1 VSTLALKPGT
11 YELRVISRHER
22 TGVIGSVYTF
32 VDVPDFASEPLTVA
46 GPVLFDA
53 HAPTATPPEA
63 LGGLLETAPTT
74 RRDFT
79 TADDVSVRVRVY
91 QRRQDKPL
99 PVSVVFRVLQKTRE
113 LTATESAL
121 DGDRFAAAG
130 SADATYSL
138 PLGLLDP
145 GSYVLHVDASTSGAT
160 IRRDVRFTVR

>member
-1 VSTLALKPGT
+1 MT
-11 YELRVISRHER
+11 
-22 TGVIGSVYTF
+22 
-32 VDVPDFASEPLTVA
+32 
-46 GPVLFDA
+46 
-53 HAPTATPPEA
+53 
-63 LGGLLETAPTT
+63 
-74 RRDFT
+74 
-79 TADDVSVRVRVY
+79 DDVSVRVRVY

-113 LTATESAL
+113 VTATESAL